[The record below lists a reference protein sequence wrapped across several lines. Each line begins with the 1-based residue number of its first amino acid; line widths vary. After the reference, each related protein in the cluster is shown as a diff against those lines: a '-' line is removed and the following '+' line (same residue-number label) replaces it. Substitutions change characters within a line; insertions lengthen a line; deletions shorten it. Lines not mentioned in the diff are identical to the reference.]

1 VAELNFSHV
10 AVSCKDPLAVERF
23 YTKYFGFRRARVIPL
38 GDTQIVFLKSGSV
51 YLELFQAEGD
61 SPVPPAEKDGP
72 GYPSWRHIAFQAD
85 SVDDKLAEMGEDA
98 VVTQGPMDFD
108 AFIPGWRTVWV
119 RDPNGNIVE
128 ISQGYQDEESPAPF
142 AG

>member
-1 VAELNFSHV
+1 MAALRFSHV

-38 GDTQIVFLKSGSV
+38 GETQIVFIKSGEV

-61 SPVPPAEKDGP
+61 APGPVLDKDGSA
-72 GYPSWRHIAFQAD
+72 YPSWRHIAFQ
-85 SVDDKLAEMGEDA
+85 VDDVDAKLAEMGADA
-98 VVTQGPMDFD
+98 QVTLGPASFDDF
-108 AFIPGWRTVWV
+108 IKGWRTVWL

-128 ISQGYQDEESPAPF
+128 VSQGYTDQENPPPL
-142 AG
+142 